1 MRPDDWPSVS
11 RIYAEGIATGMATFE
26 KEVPPYASWD
36 AAHLPACRLVAT
48 GRGNILGW
56 AALSPVSG
64 RCVYQGVAELSVYVG
79 AAARGKG
86 VATLLMQTLIPASE
100 AIGIWTLQS
109 GIFPKNLASIRLHES
124 SGFRLLGRRERIAK
138 RDGVWHDNLV
148 FERRSSTVGRDTK
161 EEKISRNDYKTST
174 Q

>member
-11 RIYAEGIATGMATFE
+11 RIYAEGMATGMATFE
-26 KEVPPYASWD
+26 KEVPSYASWD

-86 VATLLMQTLIPASE
+86 VARLLMQTLIRASE

-138 RDGVWHDNLV
+138 RDGVWHDNLI
-148 FERRSSTVGRDTK
+148 FERRSSTVGRDTE
-161 EEKISRNDYKTST
+161 EEKIPRNDHKLST
-174 Q
+174 H